1 MRLLRPLALLLAVP
15 LLGSC
20 TGTGTGTGD
29 PPEPVRV
36 GAIYPL
42 SGTQGMGGIDEY
54 HGVRV
59 AAELVNADGGV
70 GGRPVVLD
78 QVDVPEAD
86 AAPGAITA
94 LADRGVDLVLGSYG
108 STISSPAAAAAAG
121 RGSLFWETGAVGKL
135 AGPGGGDLVFR
146 VAPTGG
152 LLGRGA
158 IRFVA
163 DQLAPKL
170 GRPASS
176 LRFAIAAVDD
186 VYGHAVA
193 DGARAELRDRGLE
206 VSADVAYDPRR
217 YDPAKVV
224 AEVAAARPDVLFVVA
239 YLEDGVALRREQVR
253 QHLPLLASI
262 GTSSSYCMPEFGALL
277 GRDAVGLFASDKPDT
292 HGINPSGLAP
302 DARALL
308 DRADAAYREA
318 NGHSMSAAALA
329 GFSGAWALFRHVLPE
344 ASSLDPADVAAA
356 ARRAR
361 VPAGG
366 LPNGSGLEFA
376 PPGGADA
383 GANLRAAS
391 VIWEWTEVNRRE
403 VTWPPQFATAP
414 IATIHPTR

>member
-1 MRLLRPLALLLAVP
+1 MRLLRPLALLLG
-15 LLGSC
+15 LLLVAAC
-20 TGTGTGTGD
+20 TGD
-29 PPEPVRV
+29 RPEPVRI

-42 SGTQGMGGIDEY
+42 SGTQGMGGVDEF

-70 GGRPVVLD
+70 DGRPIVLD

-86 AAPGAITA
+86 AAPGAIKA
-94 LADRGVDLVLGSYG
+94 LAGRGVDLVLGSYG

-121 RGSLFWETGAVGKL
+121 HGSLFWETGAVGKL
-135 AGPGGGDLVFR
+135 AGPGGGNLVFR

-163 DQLAPKL
+163 DQLAPRLHRK
-170 GRPASS
+170 ASS
-176 LRFAIAAVDD
+176 LRFAIASVDD
-186 VYGHAVA
+186 VYGAAVA
-193 DGARAELRDRGLE
+193 DGARAELRDRGLKA
-206 VSADVAYDPRR
+206 VADLAYDPRH
-217 YDPAKVV
+217 YDPARVV
-224 AEVAAARPDVLFVVA
+224 RRVAAARPDVLFVVA

-262 GTSSSYCMPEFGALL
+262 GTSSSYCMPAFGALL

-292 HGINPSGLAP
+292 HGINPTGLAP
-302 DARALL
+302 DAHALL
-308 DRADAAYREA
+308 ERADAAYQKA

-329 GFSGAWALFRHVLPE
+329 GFSGAWALFRYVLP
-344 ASSLDPADVAAA
+344 AATSMAPADVAAA
-356 ARRAR
+356 ARRTR
-361 VPAGG
+361 VPAGS

-376 PPGGADA
+376 PPGGVDA
-383 GANLRAAS
+383 GANVRAAS
-391 VIWEWTEVNRRE
+391 VIWEWTKVNQRQ

-414 IATIHPTR
+414 IATLRPTR

>member
-1 MRLLRPLALLLAVP
+1 MRLLRPLALLLVV
-15 LLGSC
+15 LLSAAC
-20 TGTGTGTGD
+20 TGD
-29 PPEPVRV
+29 RPEPVRV

-54 HGVRV
+54 HGVQV
-59 AAELVNADGGV
+59 AAELINAEGGI

-86 AAPGAITA
+86 AAPGAIRA
-94 LADRGVDLVLGSYG
+94 LADRGGDLVL
-108 STISSPAAAAAAG
+108 
-121 RGSLFWETGAVGKL
+121 
-135 AGPGGGDLVFR
+135 R

-170 GRPASS
+170 KRPASS

-186 VYGHAVA
+186 VYGTAVA
-193 DGARAELRDRGLE
+193 DGARAELGDRGLKA
-206 VSADVAYDPRR
+206 VADVAYDPRR

-224 AEVAAARPDVLFVVA
+224 AKIAAARPDVLFVVA
-239 YLEDGVALRREQVR
+239 YLKDGVALRQEQVR

-277 GRDAVGLFASDKPDT
+277 GDDAVGLFASDKPDT
-292 HGINPSGLAP
+292 HGINPAGLAP
-302 DARALL
+302 GARALL
-308 DRADAAYREA
+308 ERADAAYREA

-329 GFSGAWALFRHVLPE
+329 GFSGAWALFRHVLP
-344 ASSLDPADVAAA
+344 AATSQDPAAVAAA
-356 ARRAR
+356 ARTVRI
-361 VPAGG
+361 PAGG

-391 VIWEWTEVNRRE
+391 VIWEWTKVNRRE

-414 IATIHPTR
+414 IAALRPTR

>member
-20 TGTGTGTGD
+20 TGTGTGAGD
-29 PPEPVRV
+29 PTEPVRV

-59 AAELVNADGGV
+59 AAELVNADGGI

-86 AAPGAITA
+86 AAPGAIKA

-308 DRADAAYREA
+308 DRADAAYQKA

-376 PPGGADA
+376 PPGSADA

-414 IATIHPTR
+414 IATIRPTQ

>member
-1 MRLLRPLALLLAVP
+1 MRLLRPLVLLLV
-15 LLGSC
+15 LLLVAAC
-20 TGTGTGTGD
+20 TGD

-59 AAELVNADGGV
+59 AAELVNAEGGI
-70 GGRPVVLD
+70 GGRPIVLD
-78 QVDVPEAD
+78 QVDVPEAA
-86 AAPGAITA
+86 AAPGAIKA
-94 LADRGVDLVLGSYG
+94 LADRGVNLVLGSYG

-121 RGSLFWETGAVGKL
+121 HGSLFWETGAVGKL

-170 GRPASS
+170 GRKPST

-186 VYGHAVA
+186 VYGSAVA
-193 DGARAELRDRGLE
+193 DGARAELRDRGLKA
-206 VSADVAYDPRR
+206 VADLAYDPRH

-224 AEVAAARPDVLFVVA
+224 ARIGAARPDVLFVVA

-262 GTSSSYCMPEFGALL
+262 GTSSSYCMPAFGALL
-277 GRDAVGLFASDKPDT
+277 GHDAVGLFASDKPDT
-292 HGINPSGLAP
+292 HGINPTGLAP
-302 DARALL
+302 DARDLL
-308 DRADAAYREA
+308 ARADAAYRRA

-329 GFSGAWALFRHVLPE
+329 GFSGAWALFRYVLPAA
-344 ASSLDPADVAAA
+344 ASQAPADVAAA
-356 ARRAR
+356 ARRTR
-361 VPAGG
+361 VPAGS
-366 LPNGSGLEFA
+366 LPNGSGLQFA

-391 VIWEWTEVNRRE
+391 VIWEWTKVNQRQ

-414 IATIHPTR
+414 IAALRPTR

>member
-1 MRLLRPLALLLAVP
+1 MRLLRPLALLLVLSLAAA
-15 LLGSC
+15 C
-20 TGTGTGTGD
+20 TAD

-54 HGVRV
+54 HGVQV
-59 AAELVNADGGV
+59 AADLVNREGGV
-70 GGRPVVLD
+70 GGRPLAVD

-86 AAPGAITA
+86 AAPGAIKA

-108 STISSPAAAAAAG
+108 STISSPAASAAAG

-135 AGPGGGDLVFR
+135 AGPGEGDLVFR

-163 DQLAPKL
+163 DQLAPRL
-170 GRPASS
+170 HRPAAS

-186 VYGHAVA
+186 DYGRAVA
-193 DGARAELRDRGLE
+193 DGARAELDERGLR
-206 VSADVAYDPRR
+206 VTADVAYDPRR

-224 AEVAAARPDVLFVVA
+224 REVAAGRPDVLFVVA
-239 YLEDGVALRREQVR
+239 YLEDGVALRRQQVR

-308 DRADAAYREA
+308 DRADAAYRRSH
-318 NGHSMSAAALA
+318 GHSMSAAALA
-329 GFSGAWALFRHVLPE
+329 GFSGAWALFRHVLPS
-344 ASSLDPADVAAA
+344 ARSLAPADVAAA
-356 ARRAR
+356 ARAAR

-366 LPNGSGLEFA
+366 LPNGSGLQFA
-376 PPGGADA
+376 PPGGPDA

-414 IATIHPTR
+414 IAAIRPAR

>member
-1 MRLLRPLALLLAVP
+1 MRLLRPLALLLV
-15 LLGSC
+15 LLLAAC
-20 TGTGTGTGD
+20 TGD

-36 GAIYPL
+36 GAVYPL
-42 SGTQGMGGIDEY
+42 SGTQGMGGIDEF
-54 HGVRV
+54 HGVQV
-59 AAELVNADGGV
+59 AAELINAEGGV

-78 QVDVPEAD
+78 QIDVPEAD
-86 AAPGAITA
+86 AAPGAIRA

-108 STISSPAAAAAAG
+108 STISSPAATAAAG

-186 VYGHAVA
+186 VYGAAVA
-193 DGARAELRDRGLE
+193 D
-206 VSADVAYDPRR
+206 VTYDPRR

-224 AEVAAARPDVLFVVA
+224 AKIAAARPDVLFVVA
-239 YLEDGVALRREQVR
+239 YLEDGVDLRKEQVR

-262 GTSSSYCMPEFGALL
+262 GTSSSYCMPAFGALL
-277 GRDAVGLFASDKPDT
+277 GDDAVGLFASDKPDT
-292 HGINPSGLAP
+292 HGINPAGLAP
-302 DARALL
+302 GARALL
-308 DRADAAYREA
+308 ERADAAYRKA

-329 GFSGAWALFRHVLPE
+329 GFSGAWALFRYVLPE
-344 ASSLDPADVAAA
+344 ARSVAPADVAAA

-376 PPGGADA
+376 PPRGADA

-391 VIWEWTEVNRRE
+391 VIWEWTRVNRRE

-414 IATIHPTR
+414 IATIRPSQ

>member
-1 MRLLRPLALLLAVP
+1 MRLLRPVALLLV
-15 LLGSC
+15 LLLAAC
-20 TGTGTGTGD
+20 TGD

-42 SGTQGMGGIDEY
+42 SGTQGMGGIDEF
-54 HGVRV
+54 HGVQV
-59 AAELVNADGGV
+59 AAELINAEGGV
-70 GGRPVVLD
+70 AGRPVVLD

-86 AAPGAITA
+86 AAPGAISA

-158 IRFVA
+158 IRFVV
-163 DQLAPKL
+163 DQLAPRL
-170 GRPASS
+170 HRTPAS

-193 DGARAELRDRGLE
+193 DGARAELRDRGLT
-206 VSADVAYDPRR
+206 VAADLAYDPRH

-224 AEVAAARPDVLFVVA
+224 AKIAAARPDVLFVVA

-262 GTSSSYCMPEFGALL
+262 GTSSSYCMPAFGALL

-302 DARALL
+302 GARALL
-308 DRADAAYREA
+308 ERADAAYRKA
-318 NGHSMSAAALA
+318 HGHSMSAAALA
-329 GFSGAWALFRHVLPE
+329 GFSGAWALFRYVLPE
-344 ASSLDPADVAAA
+344 AGSLAPAAVAAA

-361 VPAGG
+361 VPPGG

-414 IATIHPTR
+414 IATIRPSR

>member
-1 MRLLRPLALLLAVP
+1 MRHLRALALLLV
-15 LLGSC
+15 LLLTASC
-20 TGTGTGTGD
+20 GGPAGD
-29 PPEPVRV
+29 PSEPVRV

-59 AAELVNADGGV
+59 AAELVNADGGIN
-70 GGRPVVLD
+70 GRPVALD

-86 AAPGAITA
+86 AAPGAIKA

-121 RGSLFWETGAVGKL
+121 HGSLFWETGAVGKL

-163 DQLAPKL
+163 DQLAAKL
-170 GRPASS
+170 GREPSS

-186 VYGHAVA
+186 VYGAAVA
-193 DGARAELRDRGLE
+193 DGARAELRERKLE
-206 VSADVAYDPRR
+206 TVADVAYDPRR

-224 AEVAAARPDVLFVVA
+224 GKIRAARPDVLFVVA

-277 GRDAVGLFASDKPDT
+277 GKDAVGLFASDKPDT

-308 DRADAAYREA
+308 ERADAAYQQA

-329 GFSGAWALFRHVLPE
+329 GFSGAWALFRHVLP
-344 ASSLDPADVAAA
+344 AGSSMEPADVAAA
-356 ARRAR
+356 ARKAR
-361 VPAGG
+361 IPAGG

-376 PPGGADA
+376 PPGGVDA

-391 VIWEWTEVNRRE
+391 VIWEWTKVNRRE
-403 VTWPPQFATAP
+403 VTWPPQFATAD
-414 IATIHPTR
+414 IAAVHPSR

>member
-1 MRLLRPLALLLAVP
+1 MRHPRALALLLV
-15 LLGSC
+15 LLLTASCGGSA
-20 TGTGTGTGD
+20 GD
-29 PPEPVRV
+29 SSEPVRV

-70 GGRPVVLD
+70 NGRPVVVD

-86 AAPGAITA
+86 AAPGAIKA
-94 LADRGVDLVLGSYG
+94 LADRGVNLVLGSYG

-121 RGSLFWETGAVGKL
+121 HGSLFWETGAVGKL
-135 AGPGGGDLVFR
+135 AGPGEGDLVFR

-170 GRPASS
+170 GREASS

-186 VYGHAVA
+186 VYGAAVA
-193 DGARAELRDRGLE
+193 DGARAELRERKLE
-206 VSADVAYDPRR
+206 TVADVAYDPRR

-224 AEVAAARPDVLFVVA
+224 GELRAARPDVLFVVA

-277 GRDAVGLFASDKPDT
+277 GKDAVGLFASDKPDT

-308 DRADAAYREA
+308 ERADAAYQKA

-329 GFSGAWALFRHVLPE
+329 GFSGAWALFRHVLPA
-344 ASSLDPADVAAA
+344 ASSLAPADVAAA

-361 VPAGG
+361 IPAGG

-376 PPGGADA
+376 PPGGVDA

-403 VTWPPQFATAP
+403 VTWPPQFATAE
-414 IATIHPTR
+414 IAAVHPSR

>member
-1 MRLLRPLALLLAVP
+1 MRLLRPLALLLVP
-15 LLGSC
+15 LLAAAC
-20 TGTGTGTGD
+20 TGE
-29 PPEPVRV
+29 PARPPVRV

-59 AAELVNADGGV
+59 AAELVNADGGI

-86 AAPGAITA
+86 AAPGAVEA

-170 GRPASS
+170 NRKPSS

-193 DGARAELRDRGLE
+193 DGARAELRDRRLT
-206 VSADVAYDPRR
+206 VAADVAYDPRR

-224 AEVAAARPDVLFVVA
+224 ARIAAARPDVLFVVA
-239 YLEDGVALRREQVR
+239 YLEDGVDLRREQVR

-262 GTSSSYCMPEFGALL
+262 GTSSSYCMPEFGARL

-292 HGINPSGLAP
+292 HGINPAGLAP
-302 DARALL
+302 GARALL
-308 DRADAAYREA
+308 DRADAAYRKA
-318 NGHSMSAAALA
+318 YGHSMSAAALA

-344 ASSLDPADVAAA
+344 ARSLAPADVAAA

-376 PPGGADA
+376 PPGGVDA

-391 VIWEWTEVNRRE
+391 VIWEWTQVNRRE

-414 IATIHPTR
+414 IATIRPSR

>member
-1 MRLLRPLALLLAVP
+1 MRSRRPLVLLLVLLLVP
-15 LLGSC
+15 AC
-20 TGTGTGTGD
+20 TGGEA
-29 PPEPVRV
+29 PEPVRV
-36 GAIYPL
+36 GAVYPL

-54 HGVRV
+54 QGVQV
-59 AAELVNADGGV
+59 AAELVNAEGGV

-78 QVDVPEAD
+78 EIDVPEAD
-86 AAPGAITA
+86 AAPGAIAA

-108 STISSPAAAAAAG
+108 STISSPAAAAAVG

-135 AGPGGGDLVFR
+135 AGPGEGDLVFR

-163 DQLAPKL
+163 DQLAPRL
-170 GRPASS
+170 RRPAKS
-176 LRFAIAAVDD
+176 LRFAVAAVDD
-186 VYGHAVA
+186 AYGHAVA
-193 DGARAELRDRGLE
+193 DGARAELRERGLRP
-206 VSADVAYDPRR
+206 VADVAYDPRR

-224 AEVAAARPDVLFVVA
+224 AKIAAARPDVLFVVA

-308 DRADAAYREA
+308 ERADAAYQKA

-344 ASSLDPADVAAA
+344 AASLAPADVATA

-366 LPNGSGLEFA
+366 LPNGSGLQFA
-376 PPGGADA
+376 PSGTPDA

-391 VIWEWTEVNRRE
+391 VIWEWTEMNRRE

-414 IATIHPTR
+414 IAAIRPSR

>member
-1 MRLLRPLALLLAVP
+1 MRLLRPLALLLVV
-15 LLGSC
+15 LLSAAC
-20 TGTGTGTGD
+20 TGD
-29 PPEPVRV
+29 RPEPVRV

-54 HGVRV
+54 HGVQV
-59 AAELVNADGGV
+59 AAELINAEGGV

-86 AAPGAITA
+86 AAPGAIRA

-108 STISSPAAAAAAG
+108 STISSPAAVAAAG

-163 DQLAPKL
+163 DQLAPRLHRK
-170 GRPASS
+170 ASS
-176 LRFAIAAVDD
+176 LRFAIASVDD

-193 DGARAELRDRGLE
+193 DGARAELRDRGLT
-206 VSADVAYDPRR
+206 VAADVAYDPRR
-217 YDPAKVV
+217 YDAAKVV
-224 AEVAAARPDVLFVVA
+224 SKIAAARPDVLFVVA

-262 GTSSSYCMPEFGALL
+262 GTSSSYCMPAFGALL

-292 HGINPSGLAP
+292 HGINPAGLAP
-302 DARALL
+302 GARALL
-308 DRADAAYREA
+308 DRADAAYRKA

-329 GFSGAWALFRHVLPE
+329 GFSGAWALFRYVLPE
-344 ASSLDPADVAAA
+344 ARSVAPADVAAA

-376 PPGGADA
+376 PPRGADA

-391 VIWEWTEVNRRE
+391 VIWEWTQVNQRE

-414 IATIHPTR
+414 IATIRPSR

>member
-1 MRLLRPLALLLAVP
+1 MRLPRPLALLL
-15 LLGSC
+15 LLLLAAAC
-20 TGTGTGTGD
+20 TGEPGR
-29 PPEPVRV
+29 PPVRV

-42 SGTQGMGGIDEY
+42 SGTQGMGGIDEF
-54 HGVRV
+54 HGVQV
-59 AAELVNADGGV
+59 AAELINAEGGI
-70 GGRPVVLD
+70 GGRPVELD

-86 AAPGAITA
+86 AAPGAIKA

-163 DQLAPKL
+163 DQLAPRL
-170 GRPASS
+170 GRKASS
-176 LRFAIAAVDD
+176 LRFAVAAVDD

-193 DGARAELRDRGLE
+193 DGARAELRGRGLRT
-206 VSADVAYDPRR
+206 VADVAYDPRR

-224 AEVAAARPDVLFVVA
+224 AEIAAARPDVLFVVA

-262 GTSSSYCMPEFGALL
+262 GTSSSYCMPAFGALL
-277 GRDAVGLFASDKPDT
+277 GHDAVGLFASDKPDT
-292 HGINPSGLAP
+292 HGINPAGLAP
-302 DARALL
+302 GARALL
-308 DRADAAYREA
+308 ERADAAYREA

-344 ASSLDPADVAAA
+344 AASLAPADVAAA

-366 LPNGSGLEFA
+366 LPNGSGLQFA
-376 PPGGADA
+376 PPGGVDA

-391 VIWEWTEVNRRE
+391 VIWEWTKVNQRE

-414 IATIHPTR
+414 IATLRPSR

>member
-1 MRLLRPLALLLAVP
+1 MRHLRPLGCLLALLLAA
-15 LLGSC
+15 GACS
-20 TGTGTGTGD
+20 GGD
-29 PPEPVRV
+29 RPEPVRI

-54 HGVRV
+54 HGVEV
-59 AAELVNADGGV
+59 AAELANQDGGV
-70 GGRPVVLD
+70 GGRPIVLD

-86 AAPGAITA
+86 AAPGAIQA
-94 LADRGVDLVLGSYG
+94 LAERGVDLVLGSYG

-152 LLGRGA
+152 LLGRNA
-158 IRFVA
+158 IAFVA
-163 DQLAPKL
+163 DQLAPRL
-170 GRPASS
+170 HRRASS
-176 LRFAIAAVDD
+176 LRFAVAAVDD
-186 VYGHAVA
+186 VYGRAVA
-193 DGARAELRDRGLE
+193 DGATAELRDRGLE
-206 VSADVAYDPRR
+206 LTAEVVYDPRR
-217 YDPAKVV
+217 LDPARVV
-224 AEVAAARPDVLFVVA
+224 RRVAAGRPDVLFVVA

-262 GTSSSYCMPEFGALL
+262 GTSSSYCMPEFGARL

-292 HGINPSGLAP
+292 HGINPHGLLP
-302 DARALL
+302 EARTLL
-308 DRADAAYREA
+308 ERADAAYQA
-318 NGHSMSAAALA
+318 AYGHSMSAAALA
-329 GFSGAWALFRHVLPE
+329 GFSGAWALFRHVLP
-344 ASSLDPADVAAA
+344 AARSLAPAEVAAA
-356 ARRAR
+356 ARAAS

-366 LPNGSGLEFA
+366 LPNGSGVAFA
-376 PPGGADA
+376 RPGGPDP

-414 IATIHPTR
+414 IAAIHPAR

>member
-1 MRLLRPLALLLAVP
+1 MRYLRPLALLLV
-15 LLGSC
+15 LLLAGSC
-20 TGTGTGTGD
+20 TGD

-59 AAELVNADGGV
+59 AAELVNAEGGI
-70 GGRPVVLD
+70 GGRPLVLD

-86 AAPGAITA
+86 AAPGAIKA
-94 LADRGVDLVLGSYG
+94 LADRGVKLVLGSYG
-108 STISSPAAAAAAG
+108 STISSPAATAAAG
-121 RGSLFWETGAVGKL
+121 HGSLFWETGAVGKL

-186 VYGHAVA
+186 VYGAAVA
-193 DGARAELRDRGLE
+193 DGARAELGDRGLE
-206 VSADVAYDPRR
+206 AVADVTYDPLH

-224 AEVAAARPDVLFVVA
+224 AKIAAARPDVLFVVA
-239 YLEDGVALRREQVR
+239 YLEDGVDLRKEQVR

-262 GTSSSYCMPEFGALL
+262 GTSSSYCMPAFGAEL
-277 GRDAVGLFASDKPDT
+277 GADAVGLFASDKPDT
-292 HGINPSGLAP
+292 HGINPAGLAP
-302 DARALL
+302 GARALL
-308 DRADAAYREA
+308 ERADAAYRKA

-329 GFSGAWALFRHVLPE
+329 GFSGAWALFRHVLPDA
-344 ASSLDPADVAAA
+344 ASMEPADVAAA
-356 ARRAR
+356 ARKVR

-366 LPNGSGLEFA
+366 LPNGSGIQFA

-391 VIWEWTEVNRRE
+391 VIWEWTKVNQRQ
-403 VTWPPQFATAP
+403 VTWPPQFATAE
-414 IATIHPTR
+414 IAAIRPSR

>member
-1 MRLLRPLALLLAVP
+1 MRLLRPLVLLLV
-15 LLGSC
+15 LLLVAAC
-20 TGTGTGTGD
+20 TGD

-59 AAELVNADGGV
+59 AAELVNADGGID
-70 GGRPVVLD
+70 GRPIVLD
-78 QVDVPEAD
+78 QVDGPEAA
-86 AAPGAITA
+86 AAPGAVKA
-94 LADRGVDLVLGSYG
+94 LADRGVDLVVGSYG

-121 RGSLFWETGAVGKL
+121 HGSLFWETGAVGKL

-170 GRPASS
+170 GRKASS

-186 VYGHAVA
+186 VYGSAVA

-206 VSADVAYDPRR
+206 AVADLAYDPRH

-224 AEVAAARPDVLFVVA
+224 ARIGAARPDVLFVVA

-277 GRDAVGLFASDKPDT
+277 GHDAVGLFASDKPDT
-292 HGINPSGLAP
+292 HGINPTGLAP

-308 DRADAAYREA
+308 ARADAAYRKA

-329 GFSGAWALFRHVLPE
+329 GFSGAWALFRYVLP
-344 ASSLDPADVAAA
+344 AAA
-356 ARRAR
+356 SQAPEK
-361 VPAGG
+361 PA
-366 LPNGSGLEFA
+366 
-376 PPGGADA
+376 
-383 GANLRAAS
+383 RAAAL
-391 VIWEWTEVNRRE
+391 IEWPLALR
-403 VTWPPQFATAP
+403 
-414 IATIHPTR
+414 

>member
-1 MRLLRPLALLLAVP
+1 MRHLRPLGCLLALLLAA
-15 LLGSC
+15 GACS
-20 TGTGTGTGD
+20 GGD
-29 PPEPVRV
+29 RPEPVRI

-54 HGVRV
+54 HGVEV
-59 AAELVNADGGV
+59 AAELANQDGGV
-70 GGRPVVLD
+70 SGRPIVLD

-86 AAPGAITA
+86 AAPGAIQA
-94 LADRGVDLVLGSYG
+94 LAERGVDLVLGSYG

-152 LLGRGA
+152 LLGRNA
-158 IRFVA
+158 IAFVA
-163 DQLAPKL
+163 DQLAPRL
-170 GRPASS
+170 HRRASS
-176 LRFAIAAVDD
+176 LRFAVAAVDD
-186 VYGHAVA
+186 VYGRAVA
-193 DGARAELRDRGLE
+193 DGATAELRDRGLE
-206 VSADVAYDPRR
+206 LTAEVVYDPRR
-217 YDPAKVV
+217 LDPARVV
-224 AEVAAARPDVLFVVA
+224 RRVAAGRPDVLFVVA

-262 GTSSSYCMPEFGALL
+262 GTSSSYCMPEFGARL

-292 HGINPSGLAP
+292 HGINPHGLLP
-302 DARALL
+302 EARTLL
-308 DRADAAYREA
+308 ERADAAYQA
-318 NGHSMSAAALA
+318 AYGHSMSAAALA
-329 GFSGAWALFRHVLPE
+329 GFSGAWALFRHVLP
-344 ASSLDPADVAAA
+344 AARSLAPAEVAAA
-356 ARRAR
+356 ARAAS

-366 LPNGSGLEFA
+366 LPNGSGVAFA
-376 PPGGADA
+376 RPGGPDP

-414 IATIHPTR
+414 IAAIHPAR

>member
-1 MRLLRPLALLLAVP
+1 MRHLRAPALLLV
-15 LLGSC
+15 LLLTASC
-20 TGTGTGTGD
+20 GGPAGD
-29 PPEPVRV
+29 SPEPVRV

-59 AAELVNADGGV
+59 AAELVNADGGIN
-70 GGRPVVLD
+70 GRPVVLD

-86 AAPGAITA
+86 AAPGAVKA

-121 RGSLFWETGAVGKL
+121 HGSLFWETGAVGKL

-170 GRPASS
+170 GRQASS

-186 VYGHAVA
+186 VYGAAVA
-193 DGARAELRDRGLE
+193 DGARAELRERKLE
-206 VSADVAYDPRR
+206 TVADVAYDPRR

-224 AEVAAARPDVLFVVA
+224 GEIRAARPDVLFVVA

-277 GRDAVGLFASDKPDT
+277 GKDAVGLFASDKPDT

-302 DARALL
+302 DARGLL
-308 DRADAAYREA
+308 ERADAAYQQA

-329 GFSGAWALFRHVLPE
+329 GFSGAWALFRYVLPA
-344 ASSLDPADVAAA
+344 ASSMEPADVAAA
-356 ARRAR
+356 ARKVRI
-361 VPAGG
+361 PAGG

-376 PPGGADA
+376 PAGGVDA

-391 VIWEWTEVNRRE
+391 VIWEWTKVNRRE
-403 VTWPPQFATAP
+403 VTWPPQFATAE
-414 IATIHPTR
+414 IAAVHPSR

>member
-1 MRLLRPLALLLAVP
+1 MRHPRALALLLV
-15 LLGSC
+15 LLLTASC
-20 TGTGTGTGD
+20 GGPAGD
-29 PPEPVRV
+29 SSEPVRV

-70 GGRPVVLD
+70 NGRPVVVD

-86 AAPGAITA
+86 AAPGAIKA
-94 LADRGVDLVLGSYG
+94 LAGRGVNLVLGSYG

-121 RGSLFWETGAVGKL
+121 HGSLFWETGAVGKL
-135 AGPGGGDLVFR
+135 AGPGEGDLVFR

-170 GRPASS
+170 GREASS

-186 VYGHAVA
+186 VYGAAVA
-193 DGARAELRDRGLE
+193 DGARAELRERKLE
-206 VSADVAYDPRR
+206 TVADVAYDPRR

-224 AEVAAARPDVLFVVA
+224 GELRAARPDVLFVVA

-277 GRDAVGLFASDKPDT
+277 GKDAVGLFASDKPDT

-308 DRADAAYREA
+308 ERADAAYQKA

-329 GFSGAWALFRHVLPE
+329 GFSGAWALFRHVLPA
-344 ASSLDPADVAAA
+344 ASSLAPADVAAA

-361 VPAGG
+361 IPAGG

-376 PPGGADA
+376 PPGGVDA

-403 VTWPPQFATAP
+403 VTWPPQFATAE
-414 IATIHPTR
+414 IAAVHPSR

>member
-1 MRLLRPLALLLAVP
+1 MRHLRALALLLV
-15 LLGSC
+15 LLLTASC
-20 TGTGTGTGD
+20 GGPAGD
-29 PPEPVRV
+29 PSEPVRV

-59 AAELVNADGGV
+59 AAELVNADGGIN
-70 GGRPVVLD
+70 GRPVALD

-86 AAPGAITA
+86 AAPGAIKA

-121 RGSLFWETGAVGKL
+121 HGSLFWETGAVGKL

-163 DQLAPKL
+163 DQLAGKL
-170 GRPASS
+170 GREPSS

-186 VYGHAVA
+186 VYGAAVA
-193 DGARAELRDRGLE
+193 DGARAELRERKLE
-206 VSADVAYDPRR
+206 TVADVAYDPRR

-224 AEVAAARPDVLFVVA
+224 GKLRAARPDVLFVVA

-277 GRDAVGLFASDKPDT
+277 GKDAVGLFASDKPDT

-308 DRADAAYREA
+308 ERADAAYQQA

-329 GFSGAWALFRHVLPE
+329 GFSGAWALFRHVLPA
-344 ASSLDPADVAAA
+344 ASSMEPADVAAA
-356 ARRAR
+356 ARKAR
-361 VPAGG
+361 IPAGG

-376 PPGGADA
+376 PPGGVDA

-391 VIWEWTEVNRRE
+391 VIWEWTKVNRRE
-403 VTWPPQFATAP
+403 VTWPPQFATAD
-414 IATIHPTR
+414 IAAVHPSR

>member
-1 MRLLRPLALLLAVP
+1 LTGSLACLLVLLLASS
-15 LLGSC
+15 GC
-20 TGTGTGTGD
+20 ADD
-29 PPEPVRV
+29 PPERVRV
-36 GAIYPL
+36 GAVYPL
-42 SGTQGMGGIDEY
+42 SGAQGMGGVEEY
-54 HGVRV
+54 RGVMV
-59 AAELVNADGGV
+59 AAELVNQDGGV
-70 GGRPVVLD
+70 AGRPVAVD
-78 QVDVPEAD
+78 RVDVPEAD
-86 AAPGAITA
+86 AAPAAVRT
-94 LADRGVDLVLGSYG
+94 LAQRGVDLVLGSYG

-135 AGPGGGDLVFR
+135 AGPGEGDLVFR

-152 LLGRGA
+152 LLGRNA
-158 IRFVA
+158 IAFVA
-163 DQLAPKL
+163 DQLARRL
-170 GRPASS
+170 HREPAS
-176 LRFAIAAVDD
+176 LRFAVAAVDD
-186 VYGHAVA
+186 AYGRAVA
-193 DGARAELRDRGLE
+193 DGARAELRERGLRLA
-206 VSADVAYDPRR
+206 ADVAYDPRR
-217 YDPAKVV
+217 YDAARVV
-224 AEVAAARPDVLFVVA
+224 RRVAAGRPDVLFVVA
-239 YLEDGVALRREQVR
+239 YLEDGVALRQEQVR

-308 DRADAAYREA
+308 ERADAAYQQA

-344 ASSLDPADVAAA
+344 AGSLDPADVAAA

-376 PPGGADA
+376 PPQSADA

-391 VIWEWTEVNRRE
+391 VIWEWTEINRRE

-414 IATIHPTR
+414 IATIRPTR